1 MYYITCDGYPL
12 LDWRDNGLILVNP
25 TVKLE
30 VNTVGE
36 GSFTIYKTHPHYDRL
51 KKLKSVVE
59 VSDENGVIF
68 RGRAT
73 GDTVDFDHG
82 MAVDLEGAMAFF
94 NDSVVRPFL
103 FPSDFKEDAD
113 YVAAAQNGNVIAF
126 LLGWLIDNHN
136 AQVQDEQKK
145 MKLGRVTVTD
155 PNNYITRSNIDYAS
169 TWETLKGKLFDSSL
183 GGYLCIRYEADGN
196 YIDYLSEFTETNS
209 QRIEFGENLL
219 DLKSETESSEAYSAV
234 IPLGA
239 AGITIAGLADGDI
252 NDDLVKSGDTIYSK
266 KAVAEYGWIYA
277 PTAKTTW
284 EDVTNDTNL
293 RTKGAEWLA
302 NGGALP
308 LNAIEVTAVDLHF
321 TDKQVESL
329 RIYKNVEVHSGPHD
343 LDEVFP
349 LSKLEIDLLNPQNT
363 KIQVGRTMKT
373 LTDITAIR
381 EEEAKQKFSQ
391 ISKNEDEIR
400 LYVTDKIAELETT
413 FVLTTEGMEVRVQG
427 VEEAYMEMALTLDGF
442 TITDSS
448 GTTLIKGSSID
459 TSTLN
464 VDNINIDISGRISFG
479 DLTDYEDVQSYI
491 DEAYDLAAE
500 AWDMADSMSL
510 PSYIKNTYI
519 DAVTIKS
526 PTIEANDI
534 GLYGGYFNIYDSSGT
549 IHYGSMGYGSGL
561 ASTGETTLGVVLSAA
576 GNTNLGEDGNYFIAT
591 NKGVRMQ
598 SGGSKVFAV
607 DGSAHM
613 ESNGNAVYVDDKGA
627 YTKVDGVV
635 SVIGGCKMMLAAE
648 YDAVTD
654 WSTVLREG
662 ETAWRCEYVTT

>member
-1 MYYITCDGYPL
+1 MYYVTCDGYPL
-12 LDWRDNGLILVNP
+12 LDWRDNDLILVNP
-25 TVKLE
+25 MVKLE

-36 GSFTIYKTHPHYDRL
+36 GSFTIYKTHPHFDKL

-103 FPSDFKEDAD
+103 FPSDFLEDAD
-113 YVAAAQNGNVIAF
+113 YIAAAQNGNVIAF
-126 LLGWLIDNHN
+126 FLGWLIDNHN
-136 AQVQDEQKK
+136 SQVQDEQKK
-145 MKLGRVTVTD
+145 MKLGRVAVTD

-183 GGYLCIRYEADGN
+183 GGYLCIRYEEDGN

-219 DLKSETESSEAYSAV
+219 DLKSETVSSEAFSAV

-239 AGITIAGLADGDI
+239 AGLTIAGLADGDI
-252 NDDLVKSGDTIYSK
+252 NDDLVKSGDTIYSR

-329 RIYKNVEVHSGPHD
+329 RIYKNVEVYSGPHD

-363 KIQVGRTMKT
+363 KIQVGKTMKT
-373 LTDITAIR
+373 LTDITAIQ

-413 FVLTTEGMEVRVQG
+413 FVVTTEGVEARVQG
-427 VEEAYMEMALTLDGF
+427 VEEAYMEMSLTLDGF

-464 VDNINIDISGRISFG
+464 VDNINIDISGKISFE

-500 AWDMADSMSL
+500 AWDMADSISL

-534 GLYGGYFNIYDSSGT
+534 GLYGGYFVVKNSSGT
-549 IHYGSMGYGSGL
+549 ATYGSFGYGSGMTN
-561 ASTGETTLGVVLSAA
+561 TGTVTTGVVVSAG
-576 GNTNLGEDGNYFIAT
+576 GNTGLGSGDYYMIAT
-591 NKGVRMQ
+591 NAGVRMQ
-598 SGGSKVFAV
+598 ANTTSIYATDGTAGMECGGNSIYVT
-607 DGSAHM
+607 
-613 ESNGNAVYVDDKGA
+613 SNGA

-635 SVIGGCKMMLAAE
+635 SEIGTGTC
-648 YDAVTD
+648 VF
-654 WSTVLREG
+654 G
-662 ETAWRCEYVTT
+662 